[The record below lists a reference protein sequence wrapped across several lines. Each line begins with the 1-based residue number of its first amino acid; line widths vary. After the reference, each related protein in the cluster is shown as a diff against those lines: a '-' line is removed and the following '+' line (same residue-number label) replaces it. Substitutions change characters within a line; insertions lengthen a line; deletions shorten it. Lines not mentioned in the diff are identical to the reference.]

1 MQRKAVLGMMA
12 VSACALV
19 TVAAQ
24 EIRPGNVPFY
34 TWVREDTF
42 AGFIDNDM
50 ARFERGVKKAEEY
63 LSGTASRTDA
73 ENWIGATKVYRAVRA
88 FREGDTGAGETLLR
102 EAFAEMDRAAASQ
115 PDNVGVRAT
124 AGGTLA
130 YFASQLPE
138 RHGQAAMEK
147 AREHYAALWKAQSP
161 VLAHLPLHIKGELLA
176 GVAETE
182 FRAGDRERAMAM
194 LNTIVKELRGSG
206 YAKTAEAWLAAPDKV
221 TREERLVCKSC
232 HEPGRL
238 QAWIGRQ
245 QKGD

>member
-1 MQRKAVLGMMA
+1 MMRTGISAVCA
-12 VSACALV
+12 ACALAAV
-19 TVAAQ
+19 IAQ
-24 EIRPGNVPFY
+24 ETRPANVPFY

-42 AGFIDNDM
+42 AGFIDDDM
-50 ARFERGVKKAEEY
+50 VRFERGVKKAEEY

-88 FREGDTGAGETLLR
+88 FREGSDAAGETLLR

-124 AGGTLA
+124 AGGTLS

-138 RHGQAAMEK
+138 RHGQAAMQK
-147 AREHYAALWKAQSP
+147 AREHYSALWQAQSP
-161 VLAHLPLHIKGELLA
+161 ALAHLPPHIKGELLA

-182 FRAGDRERAMAM
+182 FRAGDRERAMTM
-194 LNTIVKELRGSG
+194 LSTIVKELPGTG

-238 QAWIGRQ
+238 QAWIARQ
-245 QKGD
+245 PRGE